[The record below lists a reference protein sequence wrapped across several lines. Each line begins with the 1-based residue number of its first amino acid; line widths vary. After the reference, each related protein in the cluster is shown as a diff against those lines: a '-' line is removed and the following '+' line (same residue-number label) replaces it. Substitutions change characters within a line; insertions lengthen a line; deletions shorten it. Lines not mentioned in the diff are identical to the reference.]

1 MLISED
7 TRMTSHNIEPTET
20 SPLGRH
26 FVALLA
32 RLGPHDPPQVGE
44 LAARLLAAGE
54 DGDVCLDLHSEAEA
68 FESLQATLQQA
79 TVVGAPWEWKPLI
92 LDAAGRLYLYR
103 QWEAEHLL
111 AGDLRARAQGV
122 RPEIDLERL
131 ADGLRRLFPLR
142 SDGTPDE
149 QALAAATAV
158 LKNFTVICGGPGTG
172 KTTTVVKVLAL
183 LLEQNETPLRITL
196 TAPTG
201 KAAARLRES
210 INRARATLPCT
221 PEVREAIPV
230 ETKTIHRLLGAN
242 ASGTAFRYGAER
254 QLNVDVVVLDEASM
268 VNLSLMRQL
277 LSALPRGAQLIIL
290 GDRDQLASVEAGAV
304 LDDICG
310 AEEVKRSAGF
320 AALLAGLFGRG
331 APCGCPDSPSGLA
344 DAIVT
349 LKESRRFTTQ
359 GGIGSLCRLL
369 NAGDGEAA
377 LHLLHSGDPQ
387 VAWADLTE
395 PAALTAAL
403 ADEVDGWVSDYLA
416 AENPQEALRRF
427 GNFMLLT
434 AQRQGP
440 LGSLALNQTLEQLLI
455 RRQRIASGKLWYAG
469 RPVMITRNAPAQDLF
484 NGDIG
489 LCLPDPAADGALRV
503 FFPTA
508 TGEVRGLSPL
518 ALPAHETAFAMTVH
532 KSQGSEFSRVLLILP
547 GQRSPL
553 LTRELLYTAVSR
565 ARESLKIFGV
575 AEVFVAASKERI
587 QRTSGLREQL
597 WETRKPHHPQPL
609 LE

>member
-1 MLISED
+1 
-7 TRMTSHNIEPTET
+7 MTSQTNIELTET
-20 SPLGRH
+20 SPVARH

-32 RLGPHDPPQVGE
+32 RLGPHDPPVVGE
-44 LAARLLAAGE
+44 LATRLLAAGE
-54 DGDVCLDLHSEAEA
+54 GGNVCLDLHSEEEP
-68 FESLQATLQQA
+68 FELLRNVLQQA
-79 TVVGAPWEWKPLI
+79 MVVGAPGEWKPLI

-103 QWEAEHLL
+103 QWEAENLL
-111 AGDLRARAQGV
+111 AGELMARAQGLRQNV
-122 RPEIDLERL
+122 DLEVL
-131 ADGLRRLFPLR
+131 SGGLQRLFQLR

-158 LKNFTVICGGPGTG
+158 LKNFSVICGGPGTG

-183 LLEQNETPLRITL
+183 LLEQSATPLRIAL

-201 KAAARLRES
+201 KAVARLRES
-210 INRARATLPCT
+210 ISRARATLPCT

-242 ASGTAFRYGAER
+242 AQGTAFRYGAER
-254 QLNVDVVVLDEASM
+254 QLRVDVVVLDEASM
-268 VNLSLMRQL
+268 VNLALMQQL
-277 LSALPRGAQLIIL
+277 VSALPREAQLIIL

-310 AEEVKRSAGF
+310 AGEVGRSAGF
-320 AALLAGLFGRG
+320 AALLAGLFEPGGRTPCAPTQG
-331 APCGCPDSPSGLA
+331 DLFLIGRCAPCGCPDSSSGLA
-344 DAIVT
+344 DTIVT
-349 LKESRRFTTQ
+349 LKESRRFASQ

-369 NAGDGEAA
+369 NSGEGEAA
-377 LHLLHSGDPQ
+377 LRLLRSDDPQ
-387 VAWADLTE
+387 VSWADLPE
-395 PAALTAAL
+395 PAALIAAL
-403 ADEVDGWVSDYLA
+403 ADEVNGWVSSYLA
-416 AENPQEALRRF
+416 APDPQEALRRF

-434 AQRQGP
+434 ALRQGQ
-440 LGSLALNQTLEQLLI
+440 LGSLALNQALEQMLI
-455 RRQRIASGKLWYAG
+455 RQQRIASGKLWYAG
-469 RPVMITRNAPAQDLF
+469 RPVMITRNAPLQDLF

-489 LCLPDPAADGALRV
+489 LCLPDPAADDALRV

-518 ALPAHETAFAMTVH
+518 TLPAHATAFAMTVH
-532 KSQGSEFSRVLLILP
+532 KSQGSEFSRVLLVLP

-597 WETRKPHHPQPL
+597 WK
-609 LE
+609 

>member
-1 MLISED
+1 
-7 TRMTSHNIEPTET
+7 MTSHTNIEPLE
-20 SPLGRH
+20 SSSLARH
-26 FVALLA
+26 FVSLLA
-32 RLGPHDPPQVGE
+32 RLGPHDPPIVGE
-44 LAARLLAAGE
+44 LAARLLTAGE
-54 DGDVCLDLHSEAEA
+54 SGDVCLDLRSEAEA
-68 FESLQATLQQA
+68 FASLRATLQQA
-79 TVVGAPWEWKPLI
+79 TVVGAPGEWKPLI

-111 AGDLRARAQGV
+111 AGELIARAQGLREHV
-122 RPEIDLERL
+122 DLEVL
-131 ADGLRRLFPLR
+131 SGGLQRLFPLR
-142 SDGTPDE
+142 TDGTPDE
-149 QALAAATAV
+149 QALAAAIAV

-183 LLEQNETPLRITL
+183 LLEQSETPLRIAL

-201 KAAARLRES
+201 KAVARLRES
-210 INRARATLPCT
+210 ISRARATLPCIA
-221 PEVREAIPV
+221 EVKEAIPV
-230 ETKTIHRLLGAN
+230 ETRTIHRLLGAN
-242 ASGTAFRYGAER
+242 AQGTAFRYGAER
-254 QLNVDVVVLDEASM
+254 QLRVDVVVLDEASM

-277 LSALPRGAQLIIL
+277 VSALPRAAQLIIL

-310 AEEVKRSAGF
+310 AGEVGRSAGF
-320 AALLAGLFGRG
+320 AALLAGLFEPDGRTLCAPTQGDLFLIGRG
-331 APCGCPDSPSGLA
+331 APYGCPDSPRGLA

-349 LKESRRFTTQ
+349 LKESRRFASQ

-369 NAGDGEAA
+369 NAGEGEAA
-377 LHLLHSGDPQ
+377 LHLLRSGDPQ
-387 VAWADLTE
+387 ATWADLPE
-395 PAALTAAL
+395 PATLTAAL
-403 ADEVDGWVSDYLA
+403 ADEVDAWVSDYLA

-427 GNFMLLT
+427 ANFMLLT
-434 AQRQGP
+434 ALRQGP
-440 LGSLALNQTLEQLLI
+440 LGSLALNLTLEQLLI

-469 RPVMITRNAPAQDLF
+469 RPVMITRNAPVQDLF

-489 LCLPDPAADGALRV
+489 LCLPDLAADGTLRV

-518 ALPAHETAFAMTVH
+518 TLPAHETAFAMTVH

-547 GQRSPL
+547 GQRSTI

-597 WETRKPHHPQPL
+597 WG
-609 LE
+609 

>member
-1 MLISED
+1 MASYTVDPIS
-7 TRMTSHNIEPTET
+7 IETET
-20 SPLGRH
+20 PLARH

-32 RLGPHDPPQVGE
+32 RLAPHDPPIVGE
-44 LAARLLAAGE
+44 LAARLLTAGE
-54 DGDVCLDLHSEAEA
+54 SGDVCLDLRQETEPETLITA
-68 FESLQATLQQA
+68 LQLSS
-79 TVVGAPWEWKPLI
+79 VVGVPGEWKPLI

-103 QWEAEHLL
+103 QWEAEQLL
-111 AGDLRARAQGV
+111 ASELLARAQGLRQHV
-122 RPEIDLERL
+122 DFEVLSGGL
-131 ADGLRRLFPLR
+131 ARLFPLR
-142 SDGTPDE
+142 SDGSPDE

-158 LKNFTVICGGPGTG
+158 LKKFAVICGGPGTG

-183 LLEQNETPLRITL
+183 LLEQSETPLRIAL

-210 INRARATLPCT
+210 ISRARATLPCI
-221 PEVREAIPV
+221 PEVKEAIPV
-230 ETKTIHRLLGAN
+230 ETRTLHRLLGAN
-242 ASGTAFRYGAER
+242 AQGTAFRYGAER
-254 QLNVDVVVLDEASM
+254 QLRVDIVVLDEASM
-268 VNLSLMRQL
+268 VNLALMRQL
-277 LSALPRGAQLIIL
+277 VSALPREAQLIIL

-310 AEEVKRSAGF
+310 AGEVRRSPGF
-320 AALLAGLFGRG
+320 AALLAGLFEPGGRT
-331 APCGCPDSPSGLA
+331 PCVLTDGGLA

-349 LKESRRFTTQ
+349 LKKSRRFASQ

-369 NAGDGEAA
+369 NAGEGEAA
-377 LHLLHSGDPQ
+377 LHLLRSGDPQ
-387 VAWADLTE
+387 VSWADLLE
-395 PAALTAAL
+395 PAALTTVL
-403 ADEVDGWVSDYLA
+403 AEEVDAWVCDYLA

-434 AQRQGP
+434 ALRQGP
-440 LGSLALNQTLEQLLI
+440 LGSIALNLALEQLLI

-469 RPVMITRNAPAQDLF
+469 RPVMITRNAPASDLF

-489 LCLPDPAADGALRV
+489 LCLPDPAADGAMRV

-518 ALPAHETAFAMTVH
+518 SLPAHETAFAMTVH
-532 KSQGSEFSRVLLILP
+532 KSQGSEFSRVLLVLP

-575 AEVFVAASKERI
+575 AEVFVAASRERI
-587 QRTSGLREQL
+587 QRASGLREQL
-597 WETRKPHHPQPL
+597 WG
-609 LE
+609 

>member
-1 MLISED
+1 MREHYDFPED
-7 TRMTSHNIEPTET
+7 IAMASHDFEPVET
-20 SPLGRH
+20 SSVAHH
-26 FVALLA
+26 FVALMA

-44 LAARLLAAGE
+44 LAARLIAAGE
-54 DGDVCLDLHSEAEA
+54 GGDVCLDLRQETEPEALITA
-68 FESLQATLQQA
+68 LQQA
-79 TVVGAPWEWKPLI
+79 TVVGAPGEWKPLI
-92 LDAAGRLYLYR
+92 LDEAGRLYLYR

-111 AGDLRARAQGV
+111 AGELTARAQGLQEYV
-122 RPEIDLERL
+122 DLEIL
-131 ADGLRRLFPLR
+131 SGGLQRLFPLR
-142 SDGTPDE
+142 SDGSPDE

-183 LLEQNETPLRITL
+183 LLEQSETPLRIAL

-210 INRARATLPCT
+210 ISRARATLPCT
-221 PEVREAIPV
+221 PEVKEAIPV
-230 ETKTIHRLLGAN
+230 ETRTLHRLLGAN
-242 ASGTAFRYGAER
+242 AAGTAFRYGAER
-254 QLNVDVVVLDEASM
+254 QLRVNVVVLDEASM
-268 VNLSLMRQL
+268 VNLTLMRQL
-277 LSALPRGAQLIIL
+277 VSALPREAQLIIL

-310 AEEVKRSAGF
+310 AGEGGCSAEF
-320 AALLAGLFGRG
+320 AALLAGLLTGRG
-331 APCGCPDSPSGLA
+331 APCGCPDFPSGLA

-369 NAGDGEAA
+369 NTGEGKAA
-377 LHLLHSGDPQ
+377 LQLLRSGDPQ
-387 VAWADLTE
+387 VSWADLPEAT
-395 PAALTAAL
+395 ALTTAL
-403 ADEVDGWVSDYLA
+403 AEEVDAWVSDYLA
-416 AENPQEALRRF
+416 AKNPQEALQRF

-434 AQRQGP
+434 ALRQGP
-440 LGSLALNQTLEQLLI
+440 LGSLALNLTLEQMLI

-469 RPVMITRNAPAQDLF
+469 RPVMITRNAPTQDLF

-508 TGEVRGLSPL
+508 IGEVRGLSPL
-518 ALPAHETAFAMTVH
+518 TLPAHETAFAMTVH
-532 KSQGSEFSRVLLILP
+532 KSQGSEFSRVLLVLP
-547 GQRSPL
+547 GQPSAI

-565 ARESLKIFGV
+565 ARESLKIFGA
-575 AEVFVAASKERI
+575 AEVFVAATRERI
-587 QRTSGLREQL
+587 QRTSGLRAQL
-597 WETRKPHHPQPL
+597 WG
-609 LE
+609 